1 MPLPRSTRLLYPS
14 ANIASATSPAAALGT
29 PNMCDFNRAVFGPW
43 SPLDDT
49 IKALQPRTAIFESL
63 PGSGISA
70 AE

>member
-1 MPLPRSTRLLYPS
+1 MWLTIAAVANSVSRLCKERAGRRICAIL
-14 ANIASATSPAAALGT
+14 
-29 PNMCDFNRAVFGPW
+29 NRAVFGPW

>member
-1 MPLPRSTRLLYPS
+1 L
-14 ANIASATSPAAALGT
+14 
-29 PNMCDFNRAVFGPW
+29 CDFNRAVFGPW

-49 IKALQPRTAIFESL
+49 IKAFQPRTAIFESL